1 MAVTSP
7 IMRYHGG
14 KFRLAPWIISHFP
27 SLSDYDTYVE
37 PFGGAAGVLLQK
49 PRSYAEVYNDLDGDI
64 AGLFRVLRNER
75 QCQRLIDLLALTPY
89 SRDEFNEAYM
99 PSHDPVESARRVLV
113 RAQMGFGSAG
123 ACGGTSGFR
132 TDTQRAYATAMHLW
146 SRLPPI
152 VAEVAER
159 LAGVL
164 IENRPAVEVMRA
176 HDTDRTLHYID
187 PPYLTGTRVA
197 GNRYYRHEMTDDQHT
212 ELLGVATQLRG
223 FVVVSGYPSELY
235 SSELKGWGMVSTS
248 SRISA
253 GRGTATRQECLW
265 LSPRVVES
273 QLQQDMFA

>member
-7 IMRYHGG
+7 LMRYHGG

-27 SLSDYDTYVE
+27 SPADYDTYVE

-49 PRSYAEVYNDLDGDI
+49 PRSYAEVYNDLDGEI
-64 AGLFRVLRNER
+64 AGLFSVLRDEE
-75 QCQRLIDLLALTPY
+75 QCGRLIELLALTPY
-89 SRDEFNEAYM
+89 SRDEFNEAYV
-99 PSHDPVESARRVLV
+99 PSSDPVESARRVLV

-146 SRLPPI
+146 SRFPPVI
-152 VAEVAER
+152 AKVADR

-164 IENRPAVEVMRA
+164 IENRPAVDVMQA
-176 HDTDRTLHYID
+176 HDTERTLHYID
-187 PPYLTGTRVA
+187 PPYLMGTRVE
-197 GNRYYRHEMTDDQHT
+197 GNRYYRHEMTDDQHA
-212 ELLGVATQLRG
+212 ELLNAATQLHG
-223 FVVVSGYPSELY
+223 FAVVSGYPSELY
-235 SSELKGWGMVSTS
+235 SCALKGWSMVSTS